1 MTGIYA
7 LVHMAVD
14 LSCAFLVYTY
24 VLGGEQWYL
33 WLLLYN
39 FCAFA
44 LQMPIGAAADRLDRN
59 SCVAV
64 GGCAG
69 VLAGLLLGIAGFPA
83 GAVGPNGIG
92 NACFHV
98 GGGIDVLN
106 RSERRAAPLGIFVAP
121 GALGIFLGTMLGR
134 AGTEAA
140 VWIGGLLILSAVVI
154 RAAAGREKLWLSS
167 GNAPFSFSVPSSSV
181 RSGRTR
187 MAAACFLAAVIL
199 RSYSGMI
206 QNFPWKE
213 TLAGSGLILAGA
225 VVLGKMAGGVLADKL
240 GIQRTAFRSMCAA
253 TVGFL
258 CLVYPA
264 AGILAVFFWNMS
276 MPLTLWAVSKVF
288 SGAKGFGFGLL
299 TFGLFVGFCPAWLGG
314 SSVGGPV
321 QSGIRFMAG
330 NASSP
335 VGMALMAVV
344 SLLLLG
350 WGLKQVAE

>member
-14 LSCAFLVYTY
+14 LSCAFLIYTY

-83 GAVGPNGIG
+83 GAAVVAGVG

-134 AGTEAA
+134 A
-140 VWIGGLLILSAVVI
+140 
-154 RAAAGREKLWLSS
+154 
-167 GNAPFSFSVPSSSV
+167 
-181 RSGRTR
+181 
-187 MAAACFLAAVIL
+187 
-199 RSYSGMI
+199 
-206 QNFPWKE
+206 
-213 TLAGSGLILAGA
+213 
-225 VVLGKMAGGVLADKL
+225 
-240 GIQRTAFRSMCAA
+240 
-253 TVGFL
+253 
-258 CLVYPA
+258 
-264 AGILAVFFWNMS
+264 
-276 MPLTLWAVSKVF
+276 
-288 SGAKGFGFGLL
+288 
-299 TFGLFVGFCPAWLGG
+299 
-314 SSVGGPV
+314 
-321 QSGIRFMAG
+321 
-330 NASSP
+330 
-335 VGMALMAVV
+335 
-344 SLLLLG
+344 
-350 WGLKQVAE
+350 